1 MDIDTLKSEIEKYRD
16 KLTDKKGKVCTFAKN
31 GPVGMN
37 LIDAIVETLEAQHK
51 RIQALEKKSGS

>member
-16 KLTDKKGKVCTFAKN
+16 KLTDKKGKVCTFGKN